1 MNISSAI
8 KITISRQLTLLA
20 VLAIAMLAIVGLTG
34 QRIAESLQA
43 AADYSE
49 TRTIPSVEAI
59 GAMRLSFVEIREA
72 TLNHSTSWNGE
83 EKKQL
88 DQHIAELKK
97 HFADAAAEY
106 EKLAADDEAGRALLE
121 ADRKAYAEYI
131 ALTDQVREI
140 SSGNRNE
147 AAQKLFSTTKDK
159 FAALNDSLTK
169 HNAHAK
175 ARATESRAAANAAAM
190 RNNRLA
196 SASIILGIL
205 IVGSFCFVISRSI
218 NKRLTSMEEVIS
230 HVDTELDLTARV
242 PVKREDEIGVMGL
255 VLNHLLE
262 RLQRNLQSV
271 SRAATEVSDASEAM
285 KEASAR
291 VADVSA
297 TQNDAATNMASKI
310 QELTLSIG
318 QVSARAD
325 ETRSRAAYAGELA
338 SEGERVVD
346 STVNDIHVIAQ
357 NINTSAQL
365 IGDLEQQSATI
376 SSVVQV
382 IKEVADQTNLLAL
395 NAAIEA
401 ARAGEQ
407 GRGFAVVA
415 DEVRKLA
422 ERTGKSTEE
431 IAATI
436 NLIRQSAEAAA
447 RNMRGAVEQVNA
459 SVARAG
465 EAGEKIRRI
474 GEGSRAAEAMVTEI
488 TAAIQEQSSASTSA
502 AQSVEQIAQMAAQGT
517 ATAADSARTAERL
530 DRLAHDMRAI
540 ADQYKL
546 SL

>member
-1 MNISSAI
+1 MNINSSI
-8 KITISRQLTLLA
+8 RITISRQLTLMA
-20 VLAIAMLAIVGLTG
+20 VLAVAMLAIVGVTG

-59 GAMRLSFVEIREA
+59 AAMRLSFVEIREA

-88 DQHIAELKK
+88 DQHITELKK

-106 EKLAADDEAGRALLE
+106 EKLATDDDAGRALLE

-131 ALTDQVREI
+131 TLTDQVREI

-147 AAQKLFSTTKDK
+147 AAQKLFSTSKDK

-169 HNAHAK
+169 HTEHAK
-175 ARATESRAAANAAAM
+175 ARAAESRATANIAAT

-205 IVGSFCFVISRSI
+205 IVGALCFLIGRSI
-218 NKRLTSMEEVIS
+218 NRRLTGMEEIIS
-230 HVDTELDLTARV
+230 HVETELDLTARV
-242 PVKREDEIGVMGL
+242 PVKREDEIGIMGI
-255 VLNHLLE
+255 VLNRLLE

-271 SRAATEVSDASEAM
+271 SHAASEVSDAAEAM
-285 KEASAR
+285 KDASTH
-291 VADVSA
+291 VADASA
-297 TQNDAATNMASKI
+297 TQSNAASNMASNI
-310 QELTLSIG
+310 HELTLSIG
-318 QVSARAD
+318 QVNARAN

-338 SEGERVVD
+338 RDGEQVVD
-346 STVNDIHVIAQ
+346 NTVNDIHVIAQ
-357 NINTSAQL
+357 NINASAHL
-365 IGDLEQQSATI
+365 IGDLETQSATI
-376 SSVVQV
+376 SSIVQV
-382 IKEVADQTNLLAL
+382 IKEVAEQTNLLAL

-422 ERTGKSTEE
+422 ERTGKSTEK
-431 IAATI
+431 ITVTI
-436 NLIRQSAEAAA
+436 DLIRQSAEAAA
-447 RNMRGAVEQVNA
+447 QSMRGAVEQVNA
-459 SVARAG
+459 SVARAS

-474 GEGSRAAEAMVTEI
+474 GEGSRAAEEMVAEI
-488 TAAIQEQSSASTSA
+488 TQAIHEQNSASTSV
-502 AQSVEQIAQMAAQGT
+502 AQSVEQIAQMAEQGT
-517 ATAADSARTAERL
+517 AAAVASASTAERL
-530 DRLAHDMRAI
+530 ERLAHDMRAI

-546 SL
+546 

>member
-1 MNISSAI
+1 MSINSAI
-8 KITISRQLTLLA
+8 RITISRQLTLMA
-20 VLAIAMLAIVGLTG
+20 VLAVTMLAIVGVTG

-59 GAMRLSFVEIREA
+59 AAMRLSFVEIREA

-106 EKLAADDEAGRALLE
+106 EKLAADDDAGRALLE

-147 AAQKLFSTTKDK
+147 AAQKLFSTSKDK

-169 HNAHAK
+169 HTAHAK
-175 ARATESRAAANAAAM
+175 ARAAESRAAANATAT

-196 SASIILGIL
+196 SASVILGIL
-205 IVGSFCFVISRSI
+205 IVGALCFLIGRSI
-218 NKRLTSMEEVIS
+218 NRRLTGMEEIIS
-230 HVDTELDLTARV
+230 HVETELDLTARV
-242 PVKREDEIGVMGL
+242 PVKREDEIGIMGI
-255 VLNHLLE
+255 VLNRLLE

-271 SRAATEVSDASEAM
+271 SHAASEVSDAAEAM
-285 KEASAR
+285 KDASTH
-291 VADVSA
+291 VADASA
-297 TQNDAATNMASKI
+297 TQSNAASNMASNI
-310 QELTLSIG
+310 HELTLSIG
-318 QVSARAD
+318 QVNARAN

-338 SEGERVVD
+338 RDGEQVVD
-346 STVNDIHVIAQ
+346 NTVNDIHVIAQ
-357 NINTSAQL
+357 NINASAHL
-365 IGDLEQQSATI
+365 IGDLETQSATI

-382 IKEVADQTNLLAL
+382 IKEVAEQTNLLAL

-422 ERTGKSTEE
+422 ERTGKSTEK
-431 IAATI
+431 ITVTI
-436 NLIRQSAEAAA
+436 DLIRQSAEAAA
-447 RNMRGAVEQVNA
+447 QSMRGAVEQVNA
-459 SVARAG
+459 SVARAS

-474 GEGSRAAEAMVTEI
+474 GEGSRAAEEMVAEI
-488 TAAIQEQSSASTSA
+488 TQAIHEQNSASTSV
-502 AQSVEQIAQMAAQGT
+502 AQSVEQIAQMAEQGT
-517 ATAADSARTAERL
+517 AAAVASASTAERL
-530 DRLAHDMRAI
+530 ERLAHDMRAI

-546 SL
+546 